1 MSNNNNKKSQ
11 VEKEDQDEQMN
22 DIDEPKSD
30 EEKKDESDEN
40 LDDMEIDEADLAD
53 DNQDNDARS
62 DEEDEL
68 EGVPKDVAD
77 MARKDK
83 ERLKKIKLEQKKA
96 LEGLRTK
103 QNELFAA
110 DQAKSANNRLKYL
123 LDQTEIFTHFVKAGS
138 GLQKSQEKV
147 QATPTKRRGAS
158 SEQDDKEIMEEE
170 EEEAESHFVTRWTV
184 SPPFVK
190 NGEMKDYQLQGL
202 NWLIKLYDNG
212 INGILAD
219 EMGLG
224 KTLQTV
230 ALLCYLK
237 EVRGVHGP
245 HIVIVPKSTMGNW
258 KNEFKKWVPSMDVVT
273 FHGNKE
279 EREEQKKTL
288 LKPGKF
294 DVVITTYE
302 MAIREKAAFKQFNWR
317 YLIIDEA
324 HRIKNEKSVLS
335 MVVRLYKSQYRL
347 LITGTPLQNNLHEL
361 WALLNFLLPDVF
373 SSSEDFDAWFN
384 LKGGEENAQEVI
396 TKLHRVLRPF
406 LLRRIKAEVAQGLP
420 PKKEVKI
427 FVGMSKM
434 QRDLY
439 TNILM
444 KDIDAI
450 NGNGGSRTRLLNIVM
465 QLRKACNHPYLFPG
479 QEPGPPYEDGPHLFE
494 NCGKLVVLQKLLE
507 RLKASGSQILIFS
520 QMTKNLDI
528 LEDYCLYQKYEYC
541 RIDGSTNT
549 IDREEQID
557 SFVKKGSSKFVFL
570 LSTRAG
576 GLGINLASADT
587 VVLYDSDWNP
597 QVDLQAQD
605 RAHRIGQTKPVTVYR
620 FITEG
625 TIEEKIVERAEM
637 KLHLDAVVI
646 QQGRLI
652 EQSKALGKDEM
663 LAMIK
668 FGAEKIFASKD
679 STISDEEIDAILE
692 RGAAKTEELAEKY
705 KDKANNL
712 LNFTLDGGNNQNYY
726 NFEGVDYSQKQLA
739 RTFIEPPKRERKQS
753 TYNESQYY
761 KQLMGGSKEKKE
773 RVPSRPPKQ
782 PVIHPFQFFPKRLTE
797 LLNKETE
804 AFKRRLEAREKKDK
818 EKEEAAK
825 EGNEKEEK
833 DEDSEDF
840 DDLTE
845 GEQKEK
851 DTLLQKGFGNWNKRD
866 FGLFIKACEKYGRD
880 ALEQIAGDIDTKTL
894 AEVKEYSKVFW
905 KKYKEVPDWERIVSN
920 IEKGEQRIQR
930 REEMITALKYKI
942 DGVKDPFKNL
952 KINYAGNKGKTYTE
966 EEDIFLVCATHAL
979 GYGNWDELKRE
990 IRKSWRFRFDW
1001 FLKSRTIFEL
1011 QRRVDQLIR
1020 LIEKELSDA
1029 KVNLKPKKTTPK
1041 KEKETKKTTEKK
1053 TTPKKEE
1060 KETKKAQKAQTPPKR
1075 GKKEEPKEEEKDE
1088 ESSKEEEK
1096 SDEES
1101 QEESKEESKEQ
1112 SDDES
1117 KEESDKE
1124 DSGSEQEESKEES
1137 EEQIEEPK
1145 RARRGSTGSNT
1156 NAKKPAP
1163 KAKSAAKPKAAPA
1176 KKSAAKDKSKAAAK
1190 EKPAAKAA
1198 AKEKP
1203 TAKGKA
1209 ATKKDT
1215 AASKKRKREET
1226 TKNEGPAKKKQKS
1239 KK

>member
-1 MSNNNNKKSQ
+1 
-11 VEKEDQDEQMN
+11 
-22 DIDEPKSD
+22 
-30 EEKKDESDEN
+30 
-40 LDDMEIDEADLAD
+40 
-53 DNQDNDARS
+53 
-62 DEEDEL
+62 
-68 EGVPKDVAD
+68 
-77 MARKDK
+77 
-83 ERLKKIKLEQKKA
+83 
-96 LEGLRTK
+96 
-103 QNELFAA
+103 
-110 DQAKSANNRLKYL
+110 
-123 LDQTEIFTHFVKAGS
+123 
-138 GLQKSQEKV
+138 
-147 QATPTKRRGAS
+147 
-158 SEQDDKEIMEEE
+158 
-170 EEEAESHFVTRWTV
+170 
-184 SPPFVK
+184 
-190 NGEMKDYQLQGL
+190 
-202 NWLIKLYDNG
+202 
-212 INGILAD
+212 
-219 EMGLG
+219 
-224 KTLQTV
+224 
-230 ALLCYLK
+230 
-237 EVRGVHGP
+237 
-245 HIVIVPKSTMGNW
+245 
-258 KNEFKKWVPSMDVVT
+258 
-273 FHGNKE
+273 
-279 EREEQKKTL
+279 
-288 LKPGKF
+288 
-294 DVVITTYE
+294 
-302 MAIREKAAFKQFNWR
+302 
-317 YLIIDEA
+317 
-324 HRIKNEKSVLS
+324 
-335 MVVRLYKSQYRL
+335 
-347 LITGTPLQNNLHEL
+347 
-361 WALLNFLLPDVF
+361 
-373 SSSEDFDAWFN
+373 
-384 LKGGEENAQEVI
+384 
-396 TKLHRVLRPF
+396 
-406 LLRRIKAEVAQGLP
+406 
-420 PKKEVKI
+420 
-427 FVGMSKM
+427 
-434 QRDLY
+434 
-439 TNILM
+439 
-444 KDIDAI
+444 
-450 NGNGGSRTRLLNIVM
+450 
-465 QLRKACNHPYLFPG
+465 
-479 QEPGPPYEDGPHLFE
+479 
-494 NCGKLVVLQKLLE
+494 
-507 RLKASGSQILIFS
+507 
-520 QMTKNLDI
+520 
-528 LEDYCLYQKYEYC
+528 
-541 RIDGSTNT
+541 
-549 IDREEQID
+549 
-557 SFVKKGSSKFVFL
+557 
-570 LSTRAG
+570 
-576 GLGINLASADT
+576 
-587 VVLYDSDWNP
+587 VLYDSDWNP

-652 EQSKALGKDEM
+652 EQSKALGKDKM

-1029 KVNLKPKKTTPK
+1029 KVNLKPNKKMTPK

-1060 KETKKAQKAQTPPKR
+1060 KGTKKAQKAQTPPKR

-1101 QEESKEESKEQ
+1101 IEQSGDESKEESKEQ

-1137 EEQIEEPK
+1137 EEQKEEPK

-1176 KKSAAKDKSKAAAK
+1176 KKSAAKEKSKAAAK

-1203 TAKGKA
+1203 AAKGKA